1 MESTSARR
9 IWLFVLLAG
18 LSAESAFA
26 QTWGQTCRAT
36 EVCSSHEGVRHCR
49 TEQHCWWQASGVSTM
64 GIFLKPEGASG
75 AGAFA
80 PGQPFDR
87 QNDGQ
92 MDCWKSVTNGASQ
105 SSGFPLR
112 NNGVDAHNGIDVISS
127 EGRGAPIRNMGI
139 GVVSQIGSN
148 ANSPNGVYVRVKQE
162 NGVEMSYIH
171 LLDIAPGLAVHSR
184 VPVGSL
190 LGRMN
195 CTGYCGGNPES
206 PNYQNPSST
215 HVHIQAK
222 RISDGALLD
231 PRALHGGNTCN
242 TTSESD
248 GSTGG
253 SGPGGST
260 GGCTGTV
267 CTDEP

>member
-1 MESTSARR
+1 MESISIGK

-18 LSAESAFA
+18 LSTESATA
-26 QTWGQTCRAT
+26 QSWSQTCRAS
-36 EVCSSHEGVRHCR
+36 EVCSTHEGVRYCR
-49 TEQHCWWQASGVSTM
+49 KEQHCWWQASGISTT
-64 GIFLKPEGASG
+64 GIYLKPEGASG

-87 QNDGQ
+87 LNDGQ

-139 GVVSQIGSN
+139 GVVSEIGSDKD
-148 ANSPNGVYVRVKQE
+148 SRNGIFLRVKQE
-162 NGVEMSYIH
+162 NGVEMTYIH
-171 LLDIAPGLAVHSR
+171 LLDVAPGLAVQSK
-184 VPVGSL
+184 VPVGSM

-195 CTGYCGGNPES
+195 CTGDCGGPSGS
-206 PNYQNPSST
+206 PNYQQPSST

-222 RISDGALLD
+222 RIADGELLD
-231 PRALHGGNTCN
+231 PTALHGGPTCS

-260 GGCTGTV
+260 GGCTATI